1 MRLAGLLIG
10 PAVLAFLIAT
20 ALSTILSEPSSE
32 PQPQAAELLWDGT
45 VFTTRAEFAE
55 WLEDRDLSI
64 QEWERR
70 HPSSPWATASP
81 SAGEDVAAQA
91 DEGSNWLVLGLGGA
105 LVLIVGLSAAAVLL
119 LRRSEVTLHRPH
131 LARPAEPMSENGAR
145 PTAAKRQQLAVASL
159 AVRRGVEAVQ
169 PRVHDAALAA
179 RRGVEA
185 VQPRVNGAA
194 LAARRGV
201 EAVQPR
207 VHGAALAARRR
218 VEVAKPRLESA
229 GLTAR
234 QRIGAVAAQTVELG
248 LELRYALATGRFRVA
263 LFYVVAALCS
273 AAIGLW
279 VAIAA

>member
-55 WLEDRDLSI
+55 WLEDRGLSI

-81 SAGEDVAAQA
+81 SAREDVAAQA
-91 DEGSNWLVLGLGGA
+91 DEGSNWFVFGLGGA
-105 LVLIVGLSAAAVLL
+105 LVLIVGLAAAVLL
-119 LRRSEVTLHRPH
+119 LLRRSAITLHRPR

-145 PTAAKRQQLAVASL
+145 PTAATRQQLAVASL

-169 PRVHDAALAA
+169 PRVHEAALAA
-179 RRGVEA
+179 RRG
-185 VQPRVNGAA
+185 
-194 LAARRGV
+194 
-201 EAVQPR
+201 
-207 VHGAALAARRR
+207 